1 MNPLFDEMRYFV
13 NFQVD
18 MRMQNELGRKGED
31 MAVNWLEKEGYTI
44 KERNYRFGKAEI
56 DILAQKNGILAVVE
70 VKMRR
75 SGHLRSL
82 ADAVNLKKRSRL
94 IKATDHY
101 VITNNLDIEV
111 RFDIILILHSKDKYT
126 LEHLEAAFSH
136 Y

>member
-1 MNPLFDEMRYFV
+1 
-13 NFQVD
+13 

-31 MAVNWLEKEGYTI
+31 MAVKWLEKEGYTI
-44 KERNYRFGKAEI
+44 KERNYHFDKAEI
-56 DILAQKNGILAVVE
+56 DILAQKDGILVVVE

-75 SGHLRSL
+75 LGHLRSL

-101 VITNNLDIEV
+101 IIKNNLNVEV

>member
-1 MNPLFDEMRYFV
+1 
-13 NFQVD
+13 

-31 MAVNWLEKEGYTI
+31 MAVKRLLEKGYSI
-44 KERNYRFGKAEI
+44 RERNYRFSKAEI
-56 DILAQKNGILAVVE
+56 DIIAQREGILAAVE

-75 SGHLRSL
+75 FGHLRSL
-82 ADAVNLKKRSRL
+82 ADTVSLKKRSRL

-101 VITNNLDIEV
+101 VITNNLDVEV